1 MAGGRPRVIS
11 SPEEMDQRVDEFIA
25 LCAAQEL
32 PVTLTG
38 MILHMG
44 LVSRQSLDQYGD
56 RPEFYDS
63 VKRAKLIVECG
74 YEQRLSGNC
83 ATGSIFALKN
93 FGWKD
98 KQEIDQTLNANVK
111 QSVEW
116 VVQPVK
122 PANEV

>member
-1 MAGGRPRVIS
+1 MARPRIIS

-25 LCAAQEL
+25 LCVDKDL

-38 MILHMG
+38 MILHLG
-44 LVSRQSLDQYGD
+44 LVSRQSLDQYGE

-83 ATGSIFALKN
+83 AAGPIFALKN

-98 KQEIDQTLNANVK
+98 RQEVDQTVNGNMK
-111 QSVEW
+111 HSVDW

-122 PANEV
+122 PVNDV